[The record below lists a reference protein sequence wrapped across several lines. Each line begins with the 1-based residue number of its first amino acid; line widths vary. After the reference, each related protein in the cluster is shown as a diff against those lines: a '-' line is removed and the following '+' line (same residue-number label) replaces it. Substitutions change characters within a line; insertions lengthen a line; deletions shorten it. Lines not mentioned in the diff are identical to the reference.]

1 MCARK
6 NSDDYT
12 AEELKATIT
21 AQWLEDKKRIDADP
35 AYEYHHD
42 RDREYKRHLHNKDL
56 QKLFGHAAYLFRGL
70 QEGDMFIYPN
80 EKGVISKVYQ
90 EIVKNGYFTASK
102 RYEKKISN
110 WLAKAVSRQTYRR
123 FEK

>member
-1 MCARK
+1 MCPK
-6 NSDDYT
+6 KSKDFYT
-12 AEELKATIT
+12 EEELGEIKE
-21 AQWLEDKKRIDADP
+21 QWLKDKKRIDADP

-42 RDREYKRHLHNKDL
+42 RDREYKRYLYNKDL

-80 EKGVISKVYQ
+80 EKALISKAYQ
-90 EIVKNGYFTASK
+90 EIVKNGYFTVSK
-102 RYEKKISN
+102 KYEKKISN

-123 FEK
+123 FKK

>member
-1 MCARK
+1 MCPRK
-6 NSDDYT
+6 NKDFYKDK
-12 AEELKATIT
+12 ELKAIT
-21 AQWLEDKKRIDADP
+21 AQWLEDKKRIDADS

-70 QEGDMFIYPN
+70 REGDMFIYPN
-80 EKGVISKVYQ
+80 EEAIVSKVYQ
-90 EIVKNGYFTASK
+90 EIIKNGYFTASK

-123 FEK
+123 FKK

>member
-1 MCARK
+1 MCPRK
-6 NSDDYT
+6 NKDFYT
-12 AEELKATIT
+12 DEELKAIT
-21 AQWLEDKKRIDADP
+21 AQWLEDKKLIDADS

-70 QEGDMFIYPN
+70 REGDMFIYPN
-80 EKGVISKVYQ
+80 EEAIVSKVYQ
-90 EIVKNGYFTASK
+90 EIIKNGYFTASK

-123 FEK
+123 FKK